1 MCFPVEKEKSIFH
14 WVKKAFKILTYP
26 FNLAVVKTIRR
37 KGIKKGTKSILD
49 PSTGY
54 VPNSRPL
61 FYDHLMVLLASRNLL
76 SLVHDVNYGVTSR
89 NCSVSTDQKRAFQD
103 MLSNPVRAVCAPFE
117 LLYEPRWPPKLS
129 KGRSSSEGIAFFA
142 VHTCD

>member
-1 MCFPVEKEKSIFH
+1 M
-14 WVKKAFKILTYP
+14 
-26 FNLAVVKTIRR
+26 KTIRR

-61 FYDHLMVLLASRNLL
+61 FYDHLMVLLASRSLL
-76 SLVHDVNYGVTSR
+76 SLVRDVNYGVTSR
-89 NCSVSTDQKRAFQD
+89 NSSVSTEQKRAFQD

-117 LLYEPRWPPKLS
+117 LLYEPRWPPKAVQVLMVLL
-129 KGRSSSEGIAFFA
+129 FFLLY
-142 VHTCD
+142 VPVTNSIFF